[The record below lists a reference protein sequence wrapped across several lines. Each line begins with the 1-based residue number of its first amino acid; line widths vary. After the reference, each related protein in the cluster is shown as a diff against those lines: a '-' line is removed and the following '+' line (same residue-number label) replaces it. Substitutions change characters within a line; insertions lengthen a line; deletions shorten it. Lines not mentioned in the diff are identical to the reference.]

1 MARSGQPEVSDVT
14 ASARKQFLRFAAI
27 GVIGAAL
34 YIGTAAGLVNWANAS
49 PVLANAVAF
58 CLNTA
63 FSFSM
68 NTWLNFSVPFTMRN
82 WLRFCGVSLLGLA
95 LTATVAA
102 VAEGL
107 GLHYGYGIA
116 MVAVSVPP
124 LTFLLHRN
132 WTYR

>member
-1 MARSGQPEVSDVT
+1 MT
-14 ASARKQFLRFAAI
+14 ASVPKQFVRFA
-27 GVIGAAL
+27 VIGLFGTVL
-34 YIGTAAGLVNWANAS
+34 YVAVVTGLVEWAAAP

-58 CLNTA
+58 CLNTT

-68 NTWLNFSVPFTMRN
+68 NTWLNFSVPFTTRN
-82 WLRFCGVSLLGLA
+82 WLRFCAVSLLGVA
-95 LTATVAA
+95 ITAAVAA
-102 VAEGL
+102 VAEGF

-116 MVAVSVPP
+116 MVAVAVPP